1 MSGGS
6 SISPA
11 SATAAM
17 ATSGMTGH
25 HAAAAATSAMGGA
38 AGSANSRKFSEKIK
52 NLEMKQKEGTD
63 EFEKLIAE
71 CARIRKGPVTTSNV
85 SAY

>member
-25 HAAAAATSAMGGA
+25 HAVATTSAMGGA